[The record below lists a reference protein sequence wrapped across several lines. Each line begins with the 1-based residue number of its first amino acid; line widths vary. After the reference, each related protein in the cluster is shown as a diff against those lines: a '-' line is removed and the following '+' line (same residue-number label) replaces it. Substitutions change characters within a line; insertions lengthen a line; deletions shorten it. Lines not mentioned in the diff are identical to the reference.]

1 MGISTA
7 LEAPAAAQPREAAA
21 AGSSPGGLAARPCA
35 DRQSTACRA
44 LSRSPVFL
52 ATLVLVTSLGPLAMS
67 AFVPAIPMIQAEFA
81 VDGAVAQLTL
91 SVSLIAMAFA
101 SLVYGS
107 LADRYGRRP
116 VLLFGIAVGVLGSV
130 LCAVGPTI
138 GSVIAGRALQAT
150 GASTGFVLARVIVQD
165 VYGSARSARVLA
177 YVTAAMTLAP
187 LIGPLAG
194 GYLIDGVG
202 WRAVLVATAL
212 AAAALLVL
220 VALRLPETAPRLG
233 VSRRATPA
241 RDIAELLRNASYLK
255 FMAFGTMSM
264 AAFYSFAAGAPYS
277 NVAELVEGRNL
288 FGAELRRKLHHD
300 VERQIRIGVL
310 VVGIGLAIGIL
321 VGSTAAYLGGW
332 IDNVLM
338 RFTDMVI
345 AVPALV
351 LALVIVMVL
360 GNSIVNLMIAISA
373 VAWPAYARLVRG
385 EVLRIKELEY
395 VAGARS
401 LGRRSFGI
409 VARHILPNALG
420 PVLIVAS
427 LDIGSIVLTAAA
439 LSFLGLGPELG
450 YADWGQMISFA
461 RNWILGPPGQP
472 MAYWYTSFWPGL
484 TIVLF
489 VLGWNLLGDAFR
501 DVLDV
506 RGNV

>member
-1 MGISTA
+1 MDVHLEPHLVEEGRPNWFVRWMRSKSVRRFRRNPLA
-7 LEAPAAAQPREAAA
+7 LVGLLIVLSFVVMATIAP
-21 AGSSPGGLAARPCA
+21 
-35 DRQSTACRA
+35 
-44 LSRSPVFL
+44 
-52 ATLVLVTSLGPLAMS
+52 LVTPLGRSCIRDL
-67 AFVPAIPMIQAEFA
+67 
-81 VDGAVAQLTL
+81 GL
-91 SVSLIAMAFA
+91 S
-101 SLVYGS
+101 
-107 LADRYGRRP
+107 
-116 VLLFGIAVGVLGSV
+116 
-130 LCAVGPTI
+130 
-138 GSVIAGRALQAT
+138 
-150 GASTGFVLARVIVQD
+150 ASTMNDYKD
-165 VYGSARSARVLA
+165 VRNPAFWQLMLRTPDSCYMMPRAGYSPIPQTAEASGTLLGTTSQGYDIYYGLMWGSR
-177 YVTAAMTLAP
+177 TA
-187 LIGPLAG
+187 
-194 GYLIDGVG
+194 
-202 WRAVLVATAL
+202 
-212 AAAALLVL
+212 
-220 VALRLPETAPRLG
+220 
-233 VSRRATPA
+233 
-241 RDIAELLRNASYLK
+241 
-255 FMAFGTMSM
+255 F
-264 AAFYSFAAGAPYS
+264 
-277 NVAELVEGRNL
+277 
-288 FGAELRRKLHHD
+288 
-300 VERQIRIGVL
+300 RIGVL

-332 IDNVLM
+332 VDNVLM

>member
-1 MGISTA
+1 MDAHLEPHLAEEHRPNWFVRWTRSKSVKRFRRNPLA
-7 LEAPAAAQPREAAA
+7 LVGLVIVLSFVVMASIAP
-21 AGSSPGGLAARPCA
+21 
-35 DRQSTACRA
+35 
-44 LSRSPVFL
+44 
-52 ATLVLVTSLGPLAMS
+52 LVTPLGRSCVRDL
-67 AFVPAIPMIQAEFA
+67 
-81 VDGAVAQLTL
+81 GLT
-91 SVSLIAMAFA
+91 
-101 SLVYGS
+101 
-107 LADRYGRRP
+107 
-116 VLLFGIAVGVLGSV
+116 
-130 LCAVGPTI
+130 
-138 GSVIAGRALQAT
+138 
-150 GASTGFVLARVIVQD
+150 ASTMDAYRNPTHPAFWQLMFQTPESCYMMPRAGYSPIPQTAETSGTLLGTTSQGYDIY
-165 VYGSARSARVLA
+165 YGLMWGTR
-177 YVTAAMTLAP
+177 TA
-187 LIGPLAG
+187 
-194 GYLIDGVG
+194 
-202 WRAVLVATAL
+202 
-212 AAAALLVL
+212 
-220 VALRLPETAPRLG
+220 
-233 VSRRATPA
+233 
-241 RDIAELLRNASYLK
+241 
-255 FMAFGTMSM
+255 F
-264 AAFYSFAAGAPYS
+264 
-277 NVAELVEGRNL
+277 
-288 FGAELRRKLHHD
+288 
-300 VERQIRIGVL
+300 RIGVL

-332 IDNVLM
+332 VDNVLM

-409 VARHILPNALG
+409 VARHIMPNALG

-472 MAYWYTSFWPGL
+472 LAYWYTSFWPGL